1 MVVGSPICVYAFY
14 AVSDFLKE
22 KVTMYEEWKKAQE
35 QFQECE
41 VSFQNQLEEIEKFMP
56 MIEVVS
62 LTVPVLIQAY
72 KINLERFQES
82 IFTKRKILKKIQ
94 ESKNL
99 EPEEHAQIVCFL
111 AERQKMEDLKAL
123 LKQEWTK
130 AKQRIQCTA

>member
-1 MVVGSPICVYAFY
+1 MHERRYVMYAEF
-14 AVSDFLKE
+14 
-22 KVTMYEEWKKAQE
+22 KKAQE

-62 LTVPVLIQAY
+62 LTVPVLMQTY